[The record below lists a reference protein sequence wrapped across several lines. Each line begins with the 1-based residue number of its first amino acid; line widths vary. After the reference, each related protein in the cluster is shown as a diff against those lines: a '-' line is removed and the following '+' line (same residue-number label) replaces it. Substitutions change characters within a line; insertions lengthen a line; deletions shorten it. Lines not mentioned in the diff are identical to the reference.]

1 MAHAQGTG
9 LAPRLRLGTM
19 GWSYSFWKPSFY
31 PKDLPAADFLAF
43 YAKHFDTVEA
53 DSTFYRIPT
62 AKTVNEWREQTPEGF
77 RFSLKFPQKIT
88 HIKMLRDCQEETRVF
103 LERADLLKEKLGVLL
118 LQFSPMFRQEH
129 LSLLAEYLR
138 ILPTGHRYA
147 VEVRNESLLTSEL
160 ISLLQQQNAAL
171 AWVDAIKMPLIEEKT
186 APFVY
191 IRWEGDRKAVT
202 GTMGKPES
210 DRSEGI
216 REWSQ
221 KLKALVD
228 EGVEVFGYF
237 SKFYS
242 GFPPADVTQ
251 LLGLMK

>member
-1 MAHAQGTG
+1 
-9 LAPRLRLGTM
+9 M
-19 GWSYSFWKPSFY
+19 GWSYSFWKPAFY
-31 PKDLPAADFLAF
+31 PKDLPAIDFLAY

-62 AKTVNEWREQTPEGF
+62 AKTVNEWREQTPKGF

-103 LERADLLKEKLGVLL
+103 LERAELLKEKLGVLL
-118 LQFSPMFRQEH
+118 LQFPPMFSHEH
-129 LSLLAEYLR
+129 LPLLADYLKT
-138 ILPTGHRYA
+138 LPAGHRYA
-147 VEVRNESLLTSEL
+147 VEVRNKSMLTSEL
-160 ISLLQQQNAAL
+160 TKLLRQHDAAL
-171 AWVDAIKMPLIEEKT
+171 AWVDTAKMPLLEEET

-191 IRWEGDRKAVT
+191 VRWEGDRKAVA
-202 GTMGKPES
+202 GTLGTPEV

-216 REWSQ
+216 REWSR
-221 KLKALVD
+221 KLKALV
-228 EGVEVFGYF
+228 ETGTEFFGYF

-242 GFPPADVTQ
+242 GFPPADVTE

>member
-1 MAHAQGTG
+1 
-9 LAPRLRLGTM
+9 M
-19 GWSYSFWKPSFY
+19 GWSYSFWKPVFY
-31 PKDLPAADFLAF
+31 PKNLPAKDFLTF

-53 DSTFYRIPT
+53 DSTFYRIPNI
-62 AKTVNEWREQTPEGF
+62 KTVNQWREQTPESF

-88 HIKMLRDCQEETRVF
+88 HIKMLRDCQEDTRVF

-118 LQFSPMFRQEH
+118 LQFPPMFRHEH
-129 LSLLAEYLR
+129 LPLLSAYLKT
-138 ILPTGHRYA
+138 LPEGHRYA
-147 VEVRNESLLTSEL
+147 VEVRNKSMLTSEL
-160 ISLLQQQNAAL
+160 TSLLRQHEVAL
-171 AWVDAIKMPLIEEKT
+171 AWVDATKMPLIEEKT
-186 APFVY
+186 ARFVY
-191 IRWEGDRKAVT
+191 VRWEGDRKVVT
-202 GTMGKPES
+202 GRLGKPES

-228 EGVEVFGYF
+228 EGIEVFGYF